1 MSETSMSESA
11 DAVTGFGTGG
21 RDGEIEFGGVGKCEY
36 GSGSVKALLS
46 DTVALPPRWR
56 REVGIATDMEVV
68 VVAMLG
74 GRVSWR
80 RKDLGVLT
88 NGSVSWGFSLFY
100 QVICSIVN
108 LLRFLPSFFSF
119 AFFRLLCYALLR

>member
-1 MSETSMSESA
+1 MSKSA
-11 DAVTGFGTGG
+11 DAVAGFGTGG
-21 RDGEIEFGGVGKCEY
+21 RDGEMEFGGVGKCEY

-74 GRVSWR
+74 GRVSWGR
-80 RKDLGVLT
+80 KKDLGVL
-88 NGSVSWGFSLFY
+88 
-100 QVICSIVN
+100 VN
-108 LLRFLPSFFSF
+108 SQLDFLPILSSDLWHSESLGVFAISFFSF
-119 AFFRLLCYALLR
+119 AFFGFLCYALPP